1 MTLGHVPPVEK
12 SDFETSKPH
21 GRCDNGCM
29 AARAD
34 YCHFTKAIEHLGDRW
49 SLQIVRQLILLGPQG
64 FNALRVG
71 LPGIARSVLV
81 DRLQKLDELGIVAR
95 TPTASGRASAYRV
108 TPAGELL
115 KPVMIALVEWAQRWD
130 PDDPAAA
137 ARDPDLIVW
146 WLSRR
151 ASTADLPSDQIVVAL
166 DIRGTRAGQFWL
178 VLERGVGSSI
188 CISDPCLGDDR
199 YVHVEADAAAIYPLA
214 RGQRRWS
221 DAVADG
227 SVQLFGE
234 PSLIRALPAWFG
246 DHRTQPPRIAATA

>member
-1 MTLGHVPPVEK
+1 MTLGRVPALEK

-21 GRCDNGCM
+21 GGCDNGCM

-64 FNALRVG
+64 FNALRAG

-81 DRLQKLDELGIVAR
+81 DRLRKLDELGIVAR
-95 TPTASGRASAYRV
+95 TPTASGRASAYCV

-146 WLSRR
+146 LLSHR
-151 ASTADLPSDQIVVAL
+151 ASTADLPSDQVVGPSTSA
-166 DIRGTRAGQFWL
+166 
-178 VLERGVGSSI
+178 
-188 CISDPCLGDDR
+188 
-199 YVHVEADAAAIYPLA
+199 A
-214 RGQRRWS
+214 RGPVSSGSYSKEGWGPRSASAIPAWGTIGMSTSRPTPPPSTRWRAAS
-221 DAVADG
+221 AAG
-227 SVQLFGE
+227 RM
-234 PSLIRALPAWFG
+234 PSLMGRSRCSG
-246 DHRTQPPRIAATA
+246 SRV